1 MYGAVDRFLVTLDSP
16 GALQYLH
23 RTLYVPHTPRERLVR
38 AIRNARLRPTQTAEG
53 LSPLPELMS
62 ESLWPQ
68 RPSTGTIYL
77 RDVANSDRGR
87 VLAFLFT
94 NDEAQPYAVVKAQTA
109 RGAALSSL
117 AREADALDRVDAQL
131 PSSMEIPRVLELHR
145 SSRGEL
151 LVTTAVTGR
160 SGYVD
165 LRRSLVPRMNVA
177 EHFDAAARWLSA
189 FHEAAGDVAHG
200 DFWPGN
206 VLTTANGAV
215 SVIDWEH
222 FSASAPFHTD
232 LFHYPLTYALR
243 YPWKRYTRL
252 DAEDAFRRA
261 FLERNHLSRAIT
273 HYLRVYAE
281 PRKLGPAQ
289 LVKAFREY
297 LASPHPPFGMEN
309 LPWKQF
315 VRMADSAQRGLTF
328 ASAADW
334 R

>member
-16 GALQYLH
+16 GALEYLH
-23 RTLYVPHTPRERLVR
+23 RTLYVPHTPRERFIR
-38 AIRNARLRPTQTAEG
+38 AIRNARLRSQPLDG
-53 LSPLPELMS
+53 ISPLPELMS

-94 NDEAQPYAVVKAQTA
+94 NGEAQPYAIVKAQTA
-109 RGAALSSL
+109 RGAESSSL
-117 AREADALDRVDAQL
+117 VREAEALDRIGELL
-131 PSSMEIPRVLELHR
+131 PTGMEIPRVLEMHR
-145 SSRGEL
+145 SARGEL
-151 LVTTAVTGR
+151 LVTTAVPGR
-160 SGYVD
+160 SAYVD
-165 LRRSLVPRMNVA
+165 LRRSLIPRMQVSA
-177 EHFDAAARWLSA
+177 HFDAAARWLSA
-189 FHEAAGDVAHG
+189 FHERTNAAHG

-206 VLTTANGAV
+206 VLMDGSGAV

-222 FSASAPFHTD
+222 FDASAPFHTD

-252 DAEDAFRRA
+252 PPEDAFRRA

-273 HYLRVYAE
+273 RYLRVYAE
-281 PRKLGPAQ
+281 GRKLD

-309 LPWKQF
+309 LPWQEF